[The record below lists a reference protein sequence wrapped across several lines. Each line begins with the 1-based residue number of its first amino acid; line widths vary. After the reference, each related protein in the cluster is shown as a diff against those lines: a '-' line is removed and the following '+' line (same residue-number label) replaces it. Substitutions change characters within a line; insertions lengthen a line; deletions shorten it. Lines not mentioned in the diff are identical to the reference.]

1 MTGVLRDLRY
11 AARQLRKNP
20 GFTAVGVIAL
30 ALGAG
35 LSTTIF
41 SIFYNG
47 VLNPFPYRDQNRL
60 TVIGIQDTSH
70 GSERWREVFHL
81 DEVVAFRQGNHTFD
95 DIVAYSGWDVAYSH
109 LLVGTG
115 ILLGLVAAALSVRI
129 VKSQLWGVSAFDFGT
144 FLLAPLALL
153 ATGLLASY
161 IPARRAT
168 RVDPMVALRHE

>member
-1 MTGVLRDLRY
+1 MSGLLRDLRY
-11 AARQLRKNP
+11 AAGQLRKNP

-30 ALGAG
+30 ALGVG

-47 VLNPFPYRDQNRL
+47 VLNPYWIFSL
-60 TVIGIQDTSH
+60 
-70 GSERWREVFHL
+70 
-81 DEVVAFRQGNHTFD
+81 
-95 DIVAYSGWDVAYSH
+95 
-109 LLVGTG
+109 
-115 ILLGLVAAALSVRI
+115 AALSVRI
-129 VKSQLWGVSAFDFGT
+129 VKSQLWGISAFDVGT
-144 FLLAPLALL
+144 FLLVPLALM